1 MGNEGEV
8 DKKGFVNAEIENA
21 FENNSLGKS

>member
-21 FENNSLGKS
+21 YENNSLGKS